1 MKFDT
6 ILENKNRGS
15 MDWTIPNGRELS
27 GSFQF
32 YVAGGGVHKGSTLRL
47 MGATNKSTIQTC
59 FLRIFRLGWYSGS
72 GARKMYHSD
81 RFPVNP
87 GVIWNKKSNDNP
99 ELFQNGPSWP
109 CLFELEIPQD
119 WCDGLYVVKIEDGN
133 GLASLAPFWLTN
145 PEEAEGVTVCFS
157 PLNIQARNWWGGAS
171 STQVVNGKSMASKTL
186 YHQVGTDT
194 LSLNRPMYNARAG
207 DVLRWAYP
215 LVRFLERHDIPIT
228 YITDLDVER
237 LGSIPASCSHIVT
250 VGPMRYWTKTLDSE
264 LERFCSIANKSYIH
278 LGSEAGQHIIDVD
291 LVGGKIHFHGKTA
304 FERLENPLTG
314 ARPSGSKP
322 HPPWGNMVLDDG
334 EGQKSILQGIVGSSW
349 DKSFDGR
356 RAIAQGK
363 GRHKL
368 FRKTLAETTLR
379 NSQGRVFN
387 AGVSNWT
394 WALSAFGR
402 QGNILVNDDVQ
413 RLTLRLLDQDIS
425 ILNSDLDSDM
435 ILDDEEVS
443 SKPLEKLEQILKRE
457 PNDFNALLY
466 SGIRL
471 FEQGQFSIAQPRFIR
486 AHSLQPRSIL
496 ATYRLARNYHKL
508 GNYEPMVPLYH
519 ELLRQ
524 RPNRF
529 HYVQQYAALLLSLG
543 ETEQGLN
550 AMKEAISIRPFDPA
564 PYVSLGYHARLNR
577 DYQLAKRHLNC
588 ALKIDPK
595 HQGALAGMASL
606 ADVIGDFKTSTQYW
620 NKILELHQNNER
632 AMMGL
637 AKSLYRNEKYD
648 EAYGKLRNIIELGIE
663 RYIRE
668 AGNYSINIACNHL
681 KDDSAI
687 VEICS
692 ILLNQH
698 LELLKQ
704 GKNGHVPVTQCSLAL
719 SRLGRTKE
727 ALNNLTLHEELYS
740 NSSEFNLVK
749 AQIYLD
755 NENTQAYF
763 ESVKMSFSVVGNEC
777 FDSIDPQKRLLVD
790 SMIATELTPSDGPLI
805 SVIMTVYKRNTLL
818 ESAINSVL
826 NQSYQNLELII
837 IDDSSPD
844 DVFEDLQ
851 LIATKDDRIRLHRMD
866 VNGGTYVAKNHGM
879 GMAKGKYI
887 AFHDSD
893 DWLHPRKIAASI
905 DVLEGDE
912 SLVAVF
918 SNYFRVD
925 EKGDIVFRGIG
936 AVRPACISL
945 TMRKN
950 PVLEEIG
957 FFDSV
962 RVSADSEYEYR
973 LLAVFGEHRIKYLYE
988 PYLIA
993 SVRSESLSQGGK
1005 FAVGWSGLS
1014 GLRLEYRQAYTKWH
1028 GSDGFEQNHY
1038 MPKKRGATRNFNAP
1052 EEMIW

>member
-15 MDWTIPNGRELS
+15 IDWTIPKGWELNKD
-27 GSFQF
+27 FQF
-32 YVAGGGVHKGSTLRL
+32 YVDGGGVQKGNTLKLR
-47 MGATNKSTIQTC
+47 GATNKSIPQTC
-59 FLRIFRLGWYSGS
+59 YLRIFRLGWYSGS

-81 RFPVNP
+81 GFSVNP
-87 GVIWNKKSNDNP
+87 GVTWNKNSNNNRD
-99 ELFQNGPSWP
+99 LFQNGPSWP
-109 CLFELEIPQD
+109 CLFELEVPRD
-119 WCDGLYVVKIEDGN
+119 WCEGLYVVKIEDEN
-133 GLASLAPFWLTN
+133 GLATLAPFWLTN
-145 PEEAEGVTVCFS
+145 PEEVEGVTVCFS

-171 STQVVNGKSMASKTL
+171 STQVINGKPMISKEL

-215 LVRFLERHDIPIT
+215 LVRFLERHDVPIT

-237 LGSIPASCSHIVT
+237 LGSIPASCSHFVT

-264 LERFCSIANKSYIH
+264 LERFCSVDKKSYVH
-278 LGSEAGQHIIDVD
+278 LGSEAGQHIVELD
-291 LVGGKIHFHGKTA
+291 LVDKKIHFHGKTG

-322 HPPWGNMVLDDG
+322 RPPWGNMVLNDD

-356 RAIAQGK
+356 KAIARGK

-379 NSQGRVFN
+379 NGEGHVFN
-387 AGVSNWT
+387 AGVANWT

-402 QGNILVNDDVQ
+402 QGNISVNDDVQ
-413 RLTLRLLDQDIS
+413 RLTLRLLGQDAS

-435 ILDDEEVS
+435 ILDDGEVS
-443 SKPLEKLEQILKRE
+443 SKTLEKLEQILKKE
-457 PNDFNALLY
+457 PDNFSALLY

-471 FEQGQFSIAQPRFIR
+471 FEQGQFVLAQPRFKR

-508 GNYEPMVPLYH
+508 GNYEPMLPLYH

-524 RPNRF
+524 RPGRF
-529 HYVQQYAALLLSLG
+529 HYVQQYATLLLSLG
-543 ETEQGLN
+543 ETEQGLR
-550 AMKEAISIRPFDPA
+550 AMNQAISIRPEEPA
-564 PYVSLGYHARLNR
+564 PHVSLGHHARLNG
-577 DYQLAKRHLNC
+577 DYEAAKNHLQN
-588 ALKIDPK
+588 ALKINSE
-595 HQGALAGMASL
+595 HHGALAGMASL
-606 ADVIGDFKTSTQYW
+606 ADVIGDFSTSTQYW
-620 NKILELHQNNER
+620 KMILKLHHNNER

-637 AKSLYRNEKYD
+637 AKSLYRNGKYD
-648 EAYGKLRNIIELGIE
+648 QAYEKLRGIIDLGIE

-668 AGNYSINIACNHL
+668 AGNYCINIACNHI
-681 KDDSAI
+681 KDDR
-687 VEICS
+687 EIIEVCS
-692 ILLNQH
+692 VLLNQY
-698 LELLKQ
+698 LELLKSNN
-704 GKNGHVPVTQCSLAL
+704 NGHVPVTQCSLAL
-719 SRLGRTKE
+719 SRLGRTEE
-727 ALNNLTLHEELYS
+727 ALNNLTIHKELYS

-749 AQIYLD
+749 AQIFFNGGYT
-755 NENTQAYF
+755 ESYF
-763 ESVKMSFSVVGNEC
+763 ESVKKAFSTVENES
-777 FDSIDPQKRLLVD
+777 FDSTDHKKRLLVD
-790 SMIATELTPSDGPLI
+790 SMVTTELSPSNGPLV
-805 SVIMTVYKRNTLL
+805 SVVMTVYKHNTLL

-826 NQSYQNLELII
+826 NQSYKNLELII
-837 IDDSSPD
+837 IDDCSPD
-844 DVFEDLQ
+844 DVFEALQ
-851 LIATKDDRIRLHRMD
+851 LIASRDNRIRLHKMV

-879 GMAKGKYI
+879 GIAKGKYI

-893 DWLHPRKIAASI
+893 DWLHPRKIASSI
-905 DVLEGDE
+905 EVLEGDD

-925 EKGDIVFRGIG
+925 ERGDIVFRGIG

-945 TMRKN
+945 TMKKDS
-950 PVLEEIG
+950 VLDKIG

-973 LLAVFGEHRIKYLYE
+973 ILAVFGEHRIKYLSE

-993 SVRSESLSQGGK
+993 SVRSESLSQGGR

-1014 GLRLEYRQAYTKWH
+1014 GLRLEYRQAYTEWH
-1028 GSDGFEQNHY
+1028 RSDGFEQNHY
-1038 MPKKRGATRNFNAP
+1038 MPRQREATRRFGAP